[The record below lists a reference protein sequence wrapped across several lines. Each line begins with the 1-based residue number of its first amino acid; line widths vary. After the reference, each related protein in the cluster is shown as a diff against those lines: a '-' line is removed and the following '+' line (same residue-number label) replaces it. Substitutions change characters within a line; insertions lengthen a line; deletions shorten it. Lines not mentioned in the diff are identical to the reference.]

1 MRILVISDCHGDY
14 NNLYCAISEQPSA
27 EIVFCL
33 GDGENDYNAV
43 QNQFPDK
50 MFVILRG
57 NCDTRSTKS
66 DTKIINIENRRIFAT
81 HGHLFKVKFDL
92 NTLYFVGK
100 EVNAQI
106 ILFGHTHSPYNEYVN
121 GIYMFNP
128 GSIKGYYGTYGT
140 IDITKSGIFTNIIN
154 VNKFL

>member
-1 MRILVISDCHGDY
+1 MRILVVSDCHGDF
-14 NNLYCAISEQPSA
+14 NNLHCALLDQPSA
-27 EIVFCL
+27 EVVFCL
-33 GDGENDYNAV
+33 GDGEYDYD
-43 QNQFPDK
+43 QIQSLFPNK
-50 MFVILRG
+50 MFIIIRG
-57 NCDTRSTKS
+57 NCDTRSTKP
-66 DTKIINIENRRIFAT
+66 DTKIINIEDKCIFAT
-81 HGHLFKVKFDL
+81 HGHLYEVKIDL
-92 NTLYFVGK
+92 NRLHFAGK

-140 IDITKSGIFTNIIN
+140 IDITKSGVFTNIIN